1 MKFEIGFNDTEYQ
14 NDKLLTKLGA
24 KLVSTGSQKYPPFEK
39 FEIDIDNVDKIKA
52 IVDTV
57 DKELY
62 AITSAIISF
71 DPPTIYID
79 FMEKKIY

>member
-24 KLVSTGSQKYPPFEK
+24 KLVPTGSQKYPPFEK
-39 FEIDIDNVDKIKA
+39 FEIDIDNVDKIKD

>member
-24 KLVSTGSQKYPPFEK
+24 KLVSTGSQKYPPF
-39 FEIDIDNVDKIKA
+39 DNVDKIKA